1 MAPKVIDVGA
11 GTYEIPFTFSG
22 DPTFGGTSPVD
33 HYYVQGFQFSNTDF
47 TIPALPL
54 SAENSV
60 AVGKNSVSANVYPNP
75 TNNTTQLVVNL
86 NTSSDIKVEI
96 VNALGQTINSMNI
109 TKAQAGTHVVDVDL
123 TNENAG
129 VYFYTVTTNA
139 GKTTGKIV
147 KQ

>member
-1 MAPKVIDVGA
+1 
-11 GTYEIPFTFSG
+11 
-22 DPTFGGTSPVD
+22 
-33 HYYVQGFQFSNTDF
+33 
-47 TIPALPL
+47 
-54 SAENSV
+54 
-60 AVGKNSVSANVYPNP
+60 
-75 TNNTTQLVVNL
+75 
-86 NTSSDIKVEI
+86 
-96 VNALGQTINSMNI
+96 MNI